1 MTGIERRQEIL
12 RVLEEASAA
21 VNAAALAE
29 RCDVT
34 RQIIVADIAL
44 LRAAGY
50 AIRSEHRGYIM
61 ERSAAGGVTECLVC
75 RHDKAGTQDEFYT
88 IVDNGGKILDVQ
100 VEHSLYGQLSGQLSI
115 TSRYD
120 ADEFMRRAAE
130 SNTALLSDLTDGVHI
145 HTVQTPDEAAM
156 ERIRT
161 SLRAKGI
168 LVEND

>member
-12 RVLEEASAA
+12 RVLEEANVA

-61 ERSAAGGVTECLVC
+61 ERSSANGVTQQLVC
-75 RHDKAGTQDEFYT
+75 RHDKAGMQDEFYA

-100 VEHSLYGQLSGQLSI
+100 VEHSIYGLLKGQLSI
-115 TSRYD
+115 ASRFD
-120 ADEFMRRAAE
+120 ADEFMRRATEA
-130 SNTALLSDLTDGVHI
+130 NTTMLSDLTDGVHI
-145 HTVQTPDEAAM
+145 HTSQTPNETVM
-156 ERIRT
+156 ERIRA

>member
-12 RVLEEASAA
+12 RVLEEATAA

-61 ERSAAGGVTECLVC
+61 ERSAASGVTEKLVC
-75 RHDKAGTQDEFYT
+75 RHDKDGMQDEFYT

-100 VEHSLYGQLSGQLSI
+100 VEHSLYGQLSGQI
-115 TSRYD
+115 NIASRFD

-130 SNTALLSDLTDGVHI
+130 ANSALLSDLTDGLHI
-145 HTVQTPDEAAM
+145 HTVQTPDAVIM
-156 ERIRT
+156 ERIRAN
-161 SLRAKGI
+161 LRAKGI
-168 LVEND
+168 LVENN

>member
-12 RVLEEASAA
+12 RVLEEASVA
-21 VNAAALAE
+21 VNAAALAQ

-61 ERSAAGGVTECLVC
+61 ERSAAGGVTERLVC

-100 VEHSLYGQLSGQLSI
+100 VEHSIYGQLSGQLNI
-115 TSRYD
+115 ASRFD

-130 SNTALLSDLTDGVHI
+130 SNTALLSDLTDGIHI
-145 HTVQTPDEAAM
+145 HTVQTPDAAAM
-156 ERIRT
+156 ERIRAG
-161 SLRAKGI
+161 LRAKGI